1 MQKVVSI
8 SLNGIAYQLEEPGY
22 DQLRAYLERA
32 EARLR
37 ESPDRAEIMGDLE
50 QAIGEKCAR
59 VLSPHKTVVSA
70 LEVERIIAE
79 MGPVESA
86 EEAPAGAASESSGST
101 ASGYSPR
108 KRLFKLREGAMF
120 GGVCNGLA
128 AYINV
133 DVTWVRIGVV
143 LLTLFTSGAVILAYL
158 ALMFIVPYAETSEER
173 AAAFGAPFSTEE
185 FLGSAKKNFELSG
198 ERLRWR
204 REWRR
209 QQRQFQRQL
218 QHMNEQMRQAASH
231 AAPYVSQTGRLMAGI
246 VMPIAAIIGALLF
259 VGFIL
264 ALISLVTQHTIFG
277 WELPLA
283 MPLWVAIVALALVYA
298 MAASVVKVIRQG
310 AGTAVHHPGWAA
322 LHTLVWIGCVLFLF
336 WLAYTFIPGMSEI
349 VDQLVWAFD
358 LTIDNLSHTLA
369 FNFH

>member
-37 ESPDRAEIMGDLE
+37 DSPDRAEIMGDLE

-59 VLSPHKTVVSA
+59 MLSPHKTVVSA
-70 LEVERIIAE
+70 AEVERIISE

-86 EEAPAGAASESSGST
+86 EESPAGAASPDSGAAT
-101 ASGYSPR
+101 TGFSPR

-120 GGVCNGLA
+120 GGVCNGIA

-143 LLTLFTSGAVILAYL
+143 LLTLFTSGVVILAYL

-185 FLGSAKKNFELSG
+185 FLGSAKKNSEVSR
-198 ERLRWR
+198 ERLHWR

-231 AAPYVSQTGRLMAGI
+231 AAPYVSQTGRMMAGI
-246 VMPIAAIIGALLF
+246 VTPIAAIIGAILF

-264 ALISLVTQHTIFG
+264 ALVSLITQHSIFG
-277 WELPLA
+277 WDLPMG
-283 MPLWVAIVALALVYA
+283 MPLWLGIVVLALLYA
-298 MAASVVKVIRQG
+298 MAASVVKIIRHG
-310 AGTAVHHPGWAA
+310 AGAAALHPGWAA
-322 LHTLVWIGCVLFLF
+322 LHTVVWICFALLLF
-336 WLAYTFIPGMSEI
+336 WLAYTFIPGMGEI

-369 FNFH
+369 FNLF